1 MLLQGSD
8 EWLRARAGK
17 FTASRASDLMAKTR
31 SGASTSRANLL
42 ALLAVERITG
52 QCVETYT
59 NGAMQRGTEL
69 EPEAR
74 AAYEAHAG
82 SLCEE
87 VGIVVHPELDY
98 VTCSPDGL
106 VGDDGLLEIKCPQA
120 MAKHLEALRS
130 GSHAVEYRWQVQHQM
145 MVTGRAWCDVVS
157 YDPRWPEGL
166 QLAITRVERDES
178 AIEDLR
184 AECEKAERELQRIVD
199 ELRERLEVEA

>member
-1 MLLQGSD
+1 MIQGSP
-8 EWLRARAGK
+8 EWFAARAGK
-17 FTASRASDLMAKTR
+17 ITASRVGDLMARTK
-31 SGASTSRANLL
+31 SGPSTSHANLL

-59 NGAMQRGTEL
+59 NAAMQRGTEL

-82 SLCEE
+82 LLCEE
-87 VGIVVHPELDY
+87 VGIVVHPKMSY
-98 VTCSPDGL
+98 VTCSPDGM
-106 VGDDGLLEIKCPQA
+106 VGDDGLLEIKCPQS

-166 QLAITRVERDES
+166 RLAITRVERDES
-178 AIEDLR
+178 AIEELQT
-184 AECEKAERELQRIVD
+184 ACEQADRELQGMVA
-199 ELRERLEVEA
+199 ELNQLKRTTA